1 MNYEAP
7 VPPRYGVYLRGP
19 NEPSMDDQDYLCKQ
33 FAKDSLRISG
43 DPIHTWRDT
52 GSGLDI
58 TRPGLQAM
66 QQEAES
72 GGVDVIITTSV
83 SKLSRDLQHLSEIVN
98 RLHRAGVEVHFAE
111 DRSPTHNSLLS
122 LLADV
127 NETVE
132 SWTGR
137 HHRKMTTRGMEAV
150 ARQGR
155 MPTGSAPYGYDYD
168 PATKTRRINESEAL
182 VVRKAFQMAV
192 EGMSPRKIAD
202 HLNREGNSGR
212 NGRPWRSLAVTK
224 ILRDRRLTGVD
235 LWQTIEIRGFTPEII
250 SQEIFDRA
258 QEALRQDQG

>member
-7 VPPRYGVYLRGP
+7 VPLRYGVYLRGP
-19 NEPSMDDQDYLCKQ
+19 DKSSMDDQDHLCKQ
-33 FAKDSLRISG
+33 FARDSLRISG

-72 GGVDVIITTSV
+72 GGVDIIITTSV
-83 SKLSRDLQHLSEIVN
+83 SRLSRDLQHLSEIVN

-111 DRSPTHNSLLS
+111 DRSPTHNSLL
-122 LLADV
+122 ADV
-127 NETVE
+127 NERLE
-132 SWTGR
+132 AWTGR
-137 HHRKMTTRGMEAV
+137 HHRKMTTRGMEAA

-155 MPTGSAPYGYDYD
+155 MPTGSAPFGYYYD
-168 PATKTRRINESEAL
+168 QAMKTRQINESEAL
-182 VVRKAFQMAV
+182 VVRAIFQMAV
-192 EGMSPRKIAD
+192 EGISPRKIAD

-212 NGRPWRSLAVTK
+212 NGRPWRPLAVNR

-235 LWQTIEIRGFTPEII
+235 LWQTIII
-250 SQEIFDRA
+250 SQDIFDRA
-258 QEALRQDQG
+258 QDTLRQNQG